1 MKNAMPSSCPKCGA
15 PIPENAPQG
24 LCPKCVL
31 MGAATV
37 PLPTNSPGGGETPP
51 PTVEELA
58 PHFPELEI
66 LELIGAGGMSAVYK
80 ARQPRLD
87 RFVALKILSRG
98 LTGDPA
104 FLERFNRE
112 ARMLARLSHAN
123 IVSVFDTGTAGPFAF
138 LIMEYVDGVNLRQA
152 MRAGRF
158 TPAET
163 LTLVENICA
172 ALKFAHEKGILH
184 RDIKPENILIDSQG
198 QVKIADFGIA
208 KLVGEGE
215 CELMTLTSQGAVLG
229 TPHYMAP
236 EQFESPGSVDHRA
249 DIYSLGVVF
258 YELLTGELPMGRFAP
273 PSKKSAVDARIDEI
287 VLRTLEKEREARFQ
301 SAGEVGTQVAAVASS
316 PKAAAPIPAPAAPA
330 DSGPARFSLVGAI
343 LTGLSLVAAATIL
356 VLCSV
361 VEKHSDRLTL
371 AVNGGIPTAVLA
383 FVGFVCGC
391 RALGAIHKSGGQKD
405 GLGSSVFAVV
415 VLPVLMLGAFG
426 SFLLSGARPASAGGG
441 PAGPMAGVL
450 VLGGALLPIVLVL
463 VRGLRRWAGGVV
475 TSGGEKRIPGLTGSI
490 VAAVGLAVV
499 AVAGI
504 QVSSRYF
511 AGKEWPNRDA
521 LMERERAVVDRPD
534 NISWYRGAPEI
545 ILPLRI
551 HDIYRAEFRLALYD
565 GEQNLQKYVP
575 IGTWEPS
582 QRRKEIRVG
591 EAEICLLKIGTT
603 PPEGDG
609 TNRGMTVLIAGNGKS
624 GTLTADTDFA
634 EWKFDPREELG
645 GSSSFP
651 PPTAGSYSRIAAWR
665 EETIDG
671 KTKRTGVL
679 RLEIQLIER

>member
-1 MKNAMPSSCPKCGA
+1 MNHPISSSCPICHA

-31 MGAATV
+31 MGAAAV
-37 PLPTNSPGGGETPP
+37 PRPTNSPTGKTPP

-66 LELIGAGGMSAVYK
+66 LELIGVGGMSAVYK
-80 ARQPRLD
+80 ARQLKLD
-87 RFVALKILSRG
+87 RFVALKILSSD
-98 LTGDPA
+98 LTADPA

-123 IVSVFDTGTAGPFAF
+123 IVSVFDTGTAGPFAY
-138 LIMEYVDGVNLRQA
+138 LIMEYMDGVNLRQA

-198 QVKIADFGIA
+198 QVKIVDFGIA

-215 CELMTLTSQGAVLG
+215 HGLMTLTSHGAVLG

-236 EQFESPGSVDHRA
+236 EQLESPGSVDERA

-316 PKAAAPIPAPAAPA
+316 PQAAAPVPAAAAPA

-343 LTGLSLVAAATIL
+343 LTGLSLVAAATALYCTDSSVQPNSNDRQTLGVIGAIL
-356 VLCSV
+356 
-361 VEKHSDRLTL
+361 
-371 AVNGGIPTAVLA
+371 TAVLA
-383 FVGFVCGC
+383 FVGFILGC
-391 RALGAIHKSGGQKD
+391 RALGEIHKSGGRKD

-415 VLPVLMLGAFG
+415 VWPVLVLGVVG
-426 SFLLSGARPASAGGG
+426 SFFLSSARPASAGGG
-441 PAGPMAGVL
+441 PAGPMTVVL
-450 VLGGALLPIVLVL
+450 LLGGAQLLSLLVL

-475 TSGGEKRIPGLTGSI
+475 TTDGDRRFPGLTGSI
-490 VAAVGLAVV
+490 VTAIGLAVV

-504 QVSSRYF
+504 QVSTRYLD
-511 AGKEWPNRDA
+511 GKDA
-521 LMERERAVVDRPD
+521 DIEGYIKIEPD